1 MSSDNRWTEYKDY
14 IEDYLRRFYGECHS
28 EPQKPLFE
36 AMEYSLMAGGK
47 RLRPCFVFEFCRMC
61 CGNWQIGRAHV

>member
-1 MSSDNRWTEYKDY
+1 MSSDNRWAEYKDY
-14 IEDYLRRFYGECHS
+14 IEDYLRQFYGECHS

-47 RLRPCFVFEFCRMC
+47 RLRTCCFIEF
-61 CGNWQIGRAHV
+61 